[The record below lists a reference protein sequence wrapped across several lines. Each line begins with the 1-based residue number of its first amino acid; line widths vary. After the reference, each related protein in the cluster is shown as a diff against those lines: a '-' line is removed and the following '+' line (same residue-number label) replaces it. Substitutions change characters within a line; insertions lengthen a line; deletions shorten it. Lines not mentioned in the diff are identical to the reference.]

1 MAVAIGIDLGG
12 TELRAAA
19 MDEAGVVLSHAQV
32 PTAAHAGPAA
42 VIAQMQTLVEEV
54 GAGLTPIGIGIGSPG
69 PLDAEAGLVI
79 HAPMLSGW
87 RDVPLARLMA
97 ARTGLPTV
105 IENDANVAALA
116 EWRFGAGQG
125 ARHLVYVTV
134 STGIGGGIII
144 DGRLLR
150 GYRGMAG
157 EIGHMAMTEAPIP
170 CACGGLGCFEALA
183 SGSALGRRAQ
193 EAGLLGDAPVSAPV
207 SAREVAAMAA
217 QGHPLARA
225 LMRDEA
231 RYLGLGFTNL
241 LHLYAPEVIV
251 VGGGLSACL
260 PAMAGDIQAVIEARA
275 MPAFRAVPVLAA
287 GLGARAG
294 VIGAALLGLGA
305 VEPEPRR

>member
-19 MDEAGVVLSHAQV
+19 MDEAGAVLRHAQV
-32 PTAAHAGPAA
+32 PTAARAGPAA
-42 VIAQMQTLVEEV
+42 VIAQMERLVEEV

-69 PLDAEAGLVI
+69 PLDAEAGIVL
-79 HAPMLSGW
+79 HAPMLTGW
-87 RDVPLARLMA
+87 WDVPLAQMVA
-97 ARTGLPTV
+97 ERTGLPTM
-105 IENDANVAALA
+105 IENDANAAALA

-144 DGRLLR
+144 DGRLLH

-157 EIGHMAMTEAPIP
+157 EIGHMAITEAPIP

-183 SGSALGRRAQ
+183 SGSALGRRAR
-193 EAGLLGDAPVSAPV
+193 EAGLRGDAPV
-207 SAREVAAMAA
+207 SAREVALLADEG
-217 QGHPLARA
+217 QPLARA

-260 PAMAGDIQAVIEARA
+260 PAMAADIEAVIAARA
-275 MPAFRAVPVLAA
+275 MPAFRTVPLRAA

-294 VIGAALLGLGA
+294 VIGAALIGLGVA
-305 VEPEPRR
+305 QPEPRR